1 VRADGCLQPS
11 HKDAA
16 TDKAHETRDKI
27 SQSVQNAKQKVN
39 EKIDDSR
46 SAIHPDALRPESF
59 FRLCAWA
66 ATVAMRSFDEGWH
79 RGSKL

>member
-16 TDKAHETRDKI
+16 TDKAHETRYKI

-39 EKIDDSR
+39 EKIDRFKERHS
-46 SAIHPDALRPESF
+46 S
-59 FRLCAWA
+59 
-66 ATVAMRSFDEGWH
+66 
-79 RGSKL
+79 